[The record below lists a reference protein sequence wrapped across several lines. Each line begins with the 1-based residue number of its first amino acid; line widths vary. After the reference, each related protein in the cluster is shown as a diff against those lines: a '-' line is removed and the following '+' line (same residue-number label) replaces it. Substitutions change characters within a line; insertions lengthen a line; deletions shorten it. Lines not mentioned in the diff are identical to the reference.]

1 MDINQF
7 LGLIANIA
15 IGFSITAVLL
25 AICAVVAYYSFK
37 WAANL
42 ILKRDKHVAKLKK
55 SRLFDAYRDKSSPG
69 VRMVKGE
76 REKIVAKGKG

>member
-1 MDINQF
+1 
-7 LGLIANIA
+7 
-15 IGFSITAVLL
+15 
-25 AICAVVAYYSFK
+25 VAYYSFK